1 MDACLHLLASLIRAS
16 LRRTDARSDT
26 CLQPCHP
33 ARPMQHLDVWNPFDV
48 SEKTCFPD
56 LHEAL
61 QPGSTLLPADTAVVD
76 IDVLARHHP
85 ADIDEQHPPNL
96 GLLPQELSNTLE
108 ARCQAWFDEQTRIK
122 AARVRTATV
131 WISPGTLA

>member
-1 MDACLHLLASLIRAS
+1 
-16 LRRTDARSDT
+16 
-26 CLQPCHP
+26 
-33 ARPMQHLDVWNPFDV
+33 MQHLDVWNPFDV
-48 SEKTCFPD
+48 SEKTCLPD

-85 ADIDEQHPPNL
+85 ADIDEQHPLDL
-96 GLLPQELSNTLE
+96 GLLPQELSDTLE
-108 ARCQAWFDEQTRIK
+108 ARCQAWFDEQRRIK

-131 WISPGTLA
+131 WISPVTLA